1 MATILYLH
9 GFASAG
15 AGPKMDALR
24 ETFPDHA
31 VLAPDIPTDPVQA
44 QALLDGV
51 VRKITSYPVIAVG
64 TSLGGFWA
72 NYLAQ
77 VYDMPAILV
86 NPSTEPAVT
95 MASRVG
101 KVIKNYRT
109 GADITV
115 TSADVAK
122 FDELTKIMFENYN
135 GTLIDVLVTKD
146 DDVIDFQRSLDNLR
160 FWRSCAVLD
169 TGGHQFLSN
178 WGRVIDLVRQR
189 LGDAKSEAPR

>member
-15 AGPKMDALR
+15 AGPKVDALR
-24 ETFPDHA
+24 EAFPDHA
-31 VLAPDIPTDPVQA
+31 VLAPDIPTDLVQA

-95 MASRVG
+95 MASKLV
-101 KVIKNYRT
+101 KLLKTT
-109 GADITV
+109 GPGPISPLRAL
-115 TSADVAK
+115 TS
-122 FDELTKIMFENYN
+122 
-135 GTLIDVLVTKD
+135 
-146 DDVIDFQRSLDNLR
+146 QSLM
-160 FWRSCAVLD
+160 S
-169 TGGHQFLSN
+169 
-178 WGRVIDLVRQR
+178 
-189 LGDAKSEAPR
+189 